1 MEDSEKQEWL
11 KLFKGYVLYFMSIAA
26 VSVIKIVKERMK
38 KKKLTMSRLLF
49 IAMASLFFGNLAGIA
64 CYSMDV
70 NIVWTLCISNAFALS
85 AEGIMEVFAT
95 KSKSTI
101 IVLWDAGVEW
111 LLSWIK
117 RTKKK

>member
-1 MEDSEKQEWL
+1 MEDNEKQEWL
-11 KLFKGYVLYFMSIAA
+11 KLFRGYILYFMSIAG
-26 VSVIKIVKERMK
+26 VTVIKVMKERMK

-49 IAMASLFFGNLAGIA
+49 VAMASLFFGNLAGVT

-85 AEGIMEVFAT
+85 SESIMEVFAL

-101 IVLWDAGVEW
+101 LVFWDAGVETV
-111 LLSWIK
+111 LSWIK
-117 RTKKK
+117 KKKK